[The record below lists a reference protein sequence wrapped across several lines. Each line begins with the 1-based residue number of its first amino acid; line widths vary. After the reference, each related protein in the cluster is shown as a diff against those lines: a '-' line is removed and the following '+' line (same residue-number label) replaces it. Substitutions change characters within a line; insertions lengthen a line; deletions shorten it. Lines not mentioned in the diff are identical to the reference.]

1 MVYFRLALVRSQGLK
16 CTFGLASAKVDSVH
30 VFQCN
35 TDCTGTTGTCFTCAL
50 VIQTKQGDSDIADF
64 SEHWYKPTMTDLENF
79 IGNKRVG
86 LDEIFLEKIE
96 HRLMVFSLHLFFFFP
111 SMEFI
116 IYFSKAWQM
125 FVAYLHLQ
133 VCFLMQKFNCGL
145 KLEKIKARVL
155 EALPRF

>member
-1 MVYFRLALVRSQGLK
+1 MPSFWKLSPCSIGGQQKWACRRKTELCVHFKMVYFRLALVRSQGLK

-116 IYFSKAWQM
+116 IYFSKA
-125 FVAYLHLQ
+125 
-133 VCFLMQKFNCGL
+133 
-145 KLEKIKARVL
+145 
-155 EALPRF
+155 